1 MKCTYCH
8 IDWCW
13 ICGEKFQNTEEHYNN
28 PNNNKCFE
36 RMFDN
41 NVEIITICSKCL
53 NEFPNLIRVNDC
65 EHFICNNCFE
75 NAIKNLN
82 NEDCIKNKIMKVKCL
97 LKIVKKAILVII

>member
-1 MKCTYCH
+1 
-8 IDWCW
+8 
-13 ICGEKFQNTEEHYNN
+13 
-28 PNNNKCFE
+28 
-36 RMFDN
+36 MFDN

-82 NEDCIKNKIMKVKCL
+82 NEDCIKNKIMKVK
-97 LKIVKKAILVII
+97 